1 MTRLKLAGERTF
13 MAWPIVEVDRL
24 EVKGQVHELARLNFL
39 AALREDFGE
48 LSPADAGNPDH
59 VRYGRD
65 AKEAREFSVKVQ
77 SDAFRPSRLRVQDGP
92 SICFERLKQE
102 LEAETEESRTGARL
116 SIGEREIEDDLVE
129 TLLRNSPDLM

>member
-1 MTRLKLAGERTF
+1 MYIQYIGFNVAASSRSY
-13 MAWPIVEVDRL
+13 
-24 EVKGQVHELARLNFL
+24 NF
-39 AALREDFGE
+39 D
-48 LSPADAGNPDH
+48 
-59 VRYGRD
+59 VID

-116 SIGEREIEDDLVE
+116 SIGEREIEEYLEQQDPCKPPAKK
-129 TLLRNSPDLM
+129 TAPYC